1 MKYHQL
7 IQGTAEWHALRSG
20 HFTASEA
27 PAMMGASPKVG
38 RTELLKMK
46 ATGSEREFSDWV
58 QRNLF
63 DKGHEYEANAR
74 PIIEELI
81 GDELYPATGTKEVDG
96 LPLLASF
103 DGLTMLADTNFE
115 HKMWNESLAQ
125 KVREKNLPD
134 EYKWQLDQQMMISG
148 AEKTI
153 FVVSDGTNEN
163 LERMQYDANP
173 DRFKQLIAGWK
184 QFNDDLANYTPTEVK
199 AKPVGRTPENLPAL
213 RIELTGSVTTSNLN
227 EFKAHALGVLSE
239 INRDLVTDQ
248 DFSDAEKT
256 VKWCSEV
263 ERKLD
268 AAKSHALSQ
277 TASIEEVFRSVDEVK
292 EEVKRLR
299 LELDRQVKTEKEN
312 RRMQIRL
319 AAEDDYSKHLQALNN
334 RLGGA
339 YLPEIECDI
348 VGAMKGKRNIESL
361 EDAANT
367 AVANAKINA
376 SQWADKIGGNLATLM
391 SLGESHLFLFV
402 DKKSLV
408 LREPSE
414 LKDLIKA
421 RILKHDA
428 EINAREE
435 AETKAKAQAI
445 EAAKEVKK
453 QAAKQEAE
461 VPEPA
466 AQEVEPNQQ
475 PSLIAKDSPA
485 PWDLE
490 RETVTMSL
498 HECQRLQESDALL
511 QALIKA
517 GVESWDGYH
526 EALSSIREAATA

>member
-1 MKYHQL
+1 MKYHSL
-7 IQGTAEWHALRSG
+7 IQGSQEWLALRSG
-20 HFTASEA
+20 YFTASEA
-27 PAMMGASPKVG
+27 PAMMGASAKVN

-63 DKGHEYEANAR
+63 DKGHEYEAMAR

-81 GDELYPATGTKEVDG
+81 DDELYPTTGTKEFDG

-125 KVREKNLPD
+125 KIREKDLPD

-153 FVVSDGTNEN
+153 FVVSDGTNES
-163 LERMQYDANP
+163 LEWMQYDANK

-227 EFKAHALGVLSE
+227 EFKSHALGVLSE

-248 DFSDAEKT
+248 DFADAEKT

-263 ERKLD
+263 EGRLD

-292 EEVKRLR
+292 EEVRRLR
-299 LELDRQVKTEKEN
+299 LELAGQVKTEKEN

-319 AAEDDYSKHLQALNN
+319 AAEDDFSKHLQALSK
-334 RLGGA
+334 RLGGL

-348 VGAMKGKRNIESL
+348 IGAMKGKRTIESL
-361 EDAANT
+361 ENAANT

-376 SQWADKIGGNLATLM
+376 SQWADKIDGNLATLM
-391 SLGESHLFLFV
+391 NLGENHLFLFA
-402 DKKSLV
+402 DKQNLV
-408 LREPSE
+408 TKESNE
-414 LKDLIKA
+414 LKELISA
-421 RILKHDA
+421 RILTHDA
-428 EINAREE
+428 EG
-435 AETKAKAQAI
+435 K
-445 EAAKEVKK
+445 
-453 QAAKQEAE
+453 AKQEAIE
-461 VPEPA
+461 TPAVAPTPVEQAEPA
-466 AQEVEPNQQ
+466 KQAPASIKNG
-475 PSLIAKDSPA
+475 PA
-485 PWDLE
+485 PWELE
-490 RETVTMSL
+490 QQSVTISTAEYEQL
-498 HECQRLQESDALL
+498 KASDEMLA
-511 QALIKA
+511 ALIAA
-517 GVESWDGYH
+517 GVHEWEGYDI
-526 EALSSIREAATA
+526 ARKTLFDKQRVNVRERA

>member
-27 PAMMGASPKVG
+27 PAMMGASPKVS

-74 PIIEELI
+74 PIIEGLI

-103 DGLTMLADTNFE
+103 DGLTMLADVNFE
-115 HKMWNESLAQ
+115 HKMWNETLAQ
-125 KVREKNLPD
+125 RVRERDLPD
-134 EYKWQLDQQMMISG
+134 EYKWQMDQQMMLSG

-153 FVVSDGTNEN
+153 FVVSDGTKEN
-163 LERMQYDANP
+163 LVWMQYKSSP
-173 DRFKQLIAGWK
+173 DRFNQLISGWK
-184 QFNDDLANYTPTEVK
+184 QFIEDLAIYKPTEAK
-199 AKPVGRTPENLPAL
+199 AELVGRTPENLPAL

-227 EFKAHALGVLSE
+227 EFKSHALGVLSE

-248 DFSDAEKT
+248 DFADAEKT

-263 ERKLD
+263 EGRLD
-268 AAKSHALSQ
+268 AAKNHALSQ

-292 EEVKRLR
+292 EEVRRLR
-299 LELDRQVKTEKEN
+299 LELAGQVKTEKEN

-319 AAEDDYSKHLQALNN
+319 NAEDDFSKHLQALNK
-334 RLGGA
+334 RLGGS
-339 YLPEIECDI
+339 YLSEIECDI
-348 VGAMKGKRNIESL
+348 IGAMKGKRTIESL
-361 EDAANT
+361 ENAANT

-376 SQWADKIGGNLATLM
+376 SQWADKIEGNLATLM
-391 SLGESHLFLFV
+391 SLGENHLFLFA
-402 DKKSLV
+402 DKQSLV
-408 LREPSE
+408 TKEPKE

-421 RILKHDA
+421 RILTHDA
-428 EINAREE
+428 EINAKEE
-435 AETKAKAQAI
+435 AEAKAKAQAI
-445 EAAKEVKK
+445 ETAKEVKK
-453 QAAKQEAE
+453 QAAKQEAA

-466 AQEVEPNQQ
+466 AKAEPNQQ

-490 RETVTMSL
+490 RETVTMSV

-517 GVESWDGYH
+517 GVENWDGYH
-526 EALSSIREAATA
+526 EALSSIREAAIA